1 MSEKSKQL
9 LENLKAITK
18 KESNTD
24 TEVINYR
31 NIISNLG
38 GDRIYGNVSGHVEL
52 INKNNSTYH
61 GKINKRATTEKGLDG
76 NNFRSHVYETA
87 DKRWFD
93 RAGMP
98 IKKPTNLVGDKDDT
112 SEEGST
118 IEIIKERSDDD
129 VDSGK
134 SSI

>member
-38 GDRIYGNVSGHVEL
+38 GDRIYGSVSGNVEL

-61 GKINKRATTEKGLDG
+61 GKINKRATIEKGLDG
-76 NNFRSHVYETA
+76 NNFRSYVYETA
-87 DKRWFD
+87 DNRWFD
-93 RAGMP
+93 RTGLP
-98 IKKPTNLVGDKDDT
+98 IKKPTNLVGNNDT
-112 SEEGST
+112 SEEESA
-118 IEIIKERSDDD
+118 IKVIKERTDNDA
-129 VDSGK
+129 DSGE

>member
-61 GKINKRATTEKGLDG
+61 GKINKRATREKGLDG
-76 NNFRSHVYETA
+76 NNFRSYVYETA
-87 DKRWFD
+87 DNRWFD
-93 RAGMP
+93 RLGLP
-98 IKKPTNLVGDKDDT
+98 IKKPTNLVGNNDT
-112 SEEGST
+112 SEEESA
-118 IEIIKERSDDD
+118 IKIVKERTDNDA
-129 VDSGK
+129 DSVE